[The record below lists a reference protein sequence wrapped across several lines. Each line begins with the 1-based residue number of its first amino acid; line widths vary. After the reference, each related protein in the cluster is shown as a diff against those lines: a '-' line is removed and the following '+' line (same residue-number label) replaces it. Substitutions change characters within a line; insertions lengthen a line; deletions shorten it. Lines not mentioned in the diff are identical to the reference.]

1 MTLIFEPFGPTY
13 EVSTRPG
20 PRAPFVPPADVVA
33 DQEGITLV
41 MDVPGLKADD
51 LEIELDGN
59 RLTIRGERK
68 RLRLAEE
75 FDANAIEG
83 SIARGVLTL
92 RIPLSKA
99 HVTNRVD
106 IREQQREPEATSL
119 AS

>member
-1 MTLIFEPFGPTY
+1 MRCRTAQ
-13 EVSTRPG
+13 V
-20 PRAPFVPPADVVA
+20 RA
-33 DQEGITLV
+33 
-41 MDVPGLKADD
+41 
-51 LEIELDGN
+51 
-59 RLTIRGERK
+59 
-68 RLRLAEE
+68 RLAEE